1 MQPTTH
7 TAPLQPGEGQKPPG
21 RQGGGGFAIAL
32 RECLRMRKNP
42 MYLCCMVLFPVFVCL
57 FFTSLMQEGQ
67 PQDMPVGVV
76 DLDNS
81 ATTRKLTRM
90 LDSFQSSKVVAR
102 YPSFDDARL
111 AMQHNEIYGFLY
123 FPKGT
128 TADLL
133 ASRQPTVSYYYSYAS
148 LTAGSLVFKDLK
160 TVATLGTAGVGKSVM
175 SAKGYTDSQIA
186 TFLQPIAIDL
196 HTVGNPWVNYNVYL
210 STMLVPT
217 CLLLLIFLVT
227 AYSLGSELKQ
237 NTAQELYARAGGNP
251 FAAIFWKM
259 LPQTAVWLAI
269 MAAYMYYTF
278 GVLDFPHPGGWHAIV
293 ALGTLA
299 VFAAQGFGVFMFGLF
314 PSMRM
319 AMSMCSLWGV
329 LSFSMVGTAFPTL
342 AMDPSLQAM
351 AQLFPMRHFFII
363 YEIVVFGGN
372 PWNDVAVNVAALALF
387 TGAPVFVMPRIGK
400 ALREYVYME

>member
-1 MQPTTH
+1 MSVF
-7 TAPLQPGEGQKPPG
+7 K
-21 RQGGGGFAIAL
+21 RIIDIFL
-32 RECLRMRKNP
+32 RECHRLKANRVYLFSMIVFP
-42 MYLCCMVLFPVFVCL
+42 MFVTL

-81 ATTRKLTRM
+81 TTTRKLTRM
-90 LDSFQSSKVVAR
+90 LDSFQSSKVVGH
-102 YPSFDDARL
+102 YPNFESARL
-111 AMQHNEIYGFLY
+111 AMQHGEIYGFLY

-175 SAKGYTDSQIA
+175 SAKGYTDRQIA

-196 HTVGNPWVNYNVYL
+196 HTVGNPWVNYNIYL

-217 CLLLLIFLVT
+217 CLLLFIFLVT
-227 AYSLGSELKQ
+227 AYSMGSELKMS
-237 NTAQELYARAGGNP
+237 TARELYARAGGNP
-251 FAAIFWKM
+251 FVAVTGKM
-259 LPQTAVWLAI
+259 LPQTVVWLAI
-269 MAAYMYYTF
+269 MLGYMYYTF
-278 GVLDFPHPGGWHAIV
+278 AVLDFPHPGGWCSIV
-293 ALGTLA
+293 GLA
-299 VFAAQGFGVFMFGLF
+299 VLSVLAAQGFGVFMFGLF

-342 AMDPSLQAM
+342 AMDPALQSM

-363 YEIVVFGGN
+363 YEIVVFGAN
-372 PWNDVAVNVAALALF
+372 PLSDVAVNVAALTLF
-387 TGAPVFVMPRIGK
+387 ACAPVFVMMRIGK
-400 ALREYVYME
+400 ALKEYVYME

>member
-1 MQPTTH
+1 MSFTKRIIQI
-7 TAPLQPGEGQKPPG
+7 
-21 RQGGGGFAIAL
+21 FL
-32 RECLRMRKNP
+32 RECRRLKENHL
-42 MYLCCMVLFPVFVCL
+42 YLFSMVIFPIFVTF
-57 FFTSLMQEGQ
+57 FFTSLMNEGQ

-90 LDSFQSSKVVAR
+90 LDSFQSTKVVAH
-102 YPSFDDARL
+102 YPNFEEARL

-123 FPKGT
+123 FPQGT

-133 ASRQPTVSYYYSYAS
+133 ASRQPKVSYYYSYAS

-160 TVATLGTAGVGKSVM
+160 TVTTLGTAGVGKSVM
-175 SAKGYTDSQIA
+175 SAKGYTDNQIA

-196 HTVGNPWVNYNVYL
+196 HPVGNPWVNYNIYL
-210 STMLVPT
+210 STMLIPT
-217 CLLLLIFLVT
+217 CLLLFIFLVT
-227 AYSLGSELKQ
+227 AYSMGSELKMD
-237 NTAQELYARAGGNP
+237 TTRELMKCAGDNP
-251 FAAIFWKM
+251 FVAITGKM
-259 LPQTAVWLAI
+259 LPHTIIWLII
-269 MAAYMYYTF
+269 MLGYLYYTF
-278 GVLDFPHPGGWHAIV
+278 GILHFPHPGGWGSIIG
-293 ALGTLA
+293 LGVLTVL
-299 VFAAQGFGVFMFGLF
+299 AAQGFGVFMFGLF

-342 AMDPSLQAM
+342 AMDPALQSL

-372 PWNDVAVNVAALALF
+372 PWTDVALNAAALTLF
-387 TGAPVFVMPRIGK
+387 ACAPVFVIMRLGK
-400 ALREYVYME
+400 ALREYVYLE

>member
-1 MQPTTH
+1 MK
-7 TAPLQPGEGQKPPG
+7 EN
-21 RQGGGGFAIAL
+21 RI
-32 RECLRMRKNP
+32 
-42 MYLCCMVLFPVFVCL
+42 YLFSMIVFPIFVTL
-57 FFTSLMQEGQ
+57 FFTSLMHEGQ

-81 ATTRKLTRM
+81 ATTRKMTRM

-102 YPSFDDARL
+102 YPNVESARL

-133 ASRQPTVSYYYSYAS
+133 ASRQPTVSFFYSYAS

-175 SAKGYTDSQIA
+175 SAKGYTDKQIA

-196 HTVGNPWVNYNVYL
+196 HTVGNPWVNYNMYL

-217 CLLLLIFLVT
+217 CLLLFIFLVT
-227 AYSLGSELKQ
+227 AYSMGAELKMG
-237 NTAQELYARAGGNP
+237 TANELYARSGGNP
-251 FAAIFWKM
+251 FVAVTGKM
-259 LPQTAVWLAI
+259 LPQTAVWLAV
-269 MAAYMYYTF
+269 MAGYMYYTF
-278 GVLDFPHPGGWHAIV
+278 GVLGFPHPGGWCSIALLGIV
-293 ALGTLA
+293 SVL
-299 VFAAQGFGVFMFGLF
+299 AAQGFGVFMFGLF

-319 AMSMCSLWGV
+319 SMSMCSLWGV

-342 AMDPSLQAM
+342 AMDPALQSL

-372 PWNDVAVNVAALALF
+372 PWTDVALNVAALVLF
-387 TGAPVFVMPRIGK
+387 SCAPVFVMLRIRK

>member
-1 MQPTTH
+1 M
-7 TAPLQPGEGQKPPG
+7 KN
-21 RQGGGGFAIAL
+21 
-32 RECLRMRKNP
+32 NP
-42 MYLCCMVLFPVFVCL
+42 MYLFCMVLFPVFVCL
-57 FFTSLMQEGQ
+57 FFTSLMEEGQ

-81 ATTRKLTRM
+81 TTTRKLIRT
-90 LDSFQSSKVVAR
+90 LDSFQSSKVVAH

-160 TVATLGTAGVGKSVM
+160 TAATLASAGVGKSVM
-175 SAKGYTDSQIA
+175 SAKGYTDSQIM

-196 HTVGNPWVNYNVYL
+196 HPVGNPWVNYNIYL

-217 CLLLLIFLVT
+217 CLLLFIFLVT
-227 AYSLGSELKQ
+227 AYSMGTELKLG
-237 NTAQELYARAGGNP
+237 TARELVQHASGNP
-251 FAAIFWKM
+251 FVAITGKM
-259 LPQTAVWLAI
+259 LPQTAIWLAI
-269 MAAYMYYTF
+269 MMGYMYYTF
-278 GVLDFPHPGGWHAIV
+278 AILGFPHPGGWWSIIC
-293 ALGTLA
+293 LGTLS
-299 VFAAQGFGVFMFGLF
+299 VLAAQGFGLFMFGLF

-342 AMDPSLQAM
+342 AMDPALQAM
-351 AQLFPMRHFFII
+351 ATLFPMRHFFII

-372 PWNDVAVNVAALALF
+372 PWADVATSVAALLLF
-387 TGAPVFVMPRIGK
+387 AGAPAFVMLRTNK
-400 ALREYVYME
+400 ALKEYVYME

>member
-1 MQPTTH
+1 MSVF
-7 TAPLQPGEGQKPPG
+7 K
-21 RQGGGGFAIAL
+21 RIIDIFL
-32 RECLRMRKNP
+32 RECHRLKANRV
-42 MYLCCMVLFPVFVCL
+42 YLFSMIVFPVFVTL

-81 ATTRKLTRM
+81 TTTRKLTRM
-90 LDSFQSSKVVAR
+90 LDSFQSSKVVGH
-102 YPSFDDARL
+102 YPNFESARL
-111 AMQHNEIYGFLY
+111 AMQHGEIYGFLY

-175 SAKGYTDSQIA
+175 SAKGYTDRQIA

-196 HTVGNPWVNYNVYL
+196 HTVGNPWVNYNIYL

-217 CLLLLIFLVT
+217 CLLLFIFLVT
-227 AYSLGSELKQ
+227 AYSMGSELKMS
-237 NTAQELYARAGGNP
+237 TARELYARAGGNP
-251 FAAIFWKM
+251 FVAVTGKM
-259 LPQTAVWLAI
+259 LPQTVVWLAI
-269 MAAYMYYTF
+269 MLGYMYYTF
-278 GVLDFPHPGGWHAIV
+278 AVLDFPHPGGWCSIV
-293 ALGTLA
+293 GLA
-299 VFAAQGFGVFMFGLF
+299 VLSVLAAQGFGVFMFGLF

-342 AMDPSLQAM
+342 AMDPALQSM

-363 YEIVVFGGN
+363 YEIVVFGAN
-372 PWNDVAVNVAALALF
+372 PWTDVAVNVAAFTLF
-387 TGAPVFVMPRIGK
+387 ACAPVFVMMRIGK
-400 ALREYVYME
+400 ALKEYVYME

>member
-1 MQPTTH
+1 MSVF
-7 TAPLQPGEGQKPPG
+7 K
-21 RQGGGGFAIAL
+21 RIIDIFL
-32 RECLRMRKNP
+32 RECHRLKANRVYLFSMIVFP
-42 MYLCCMVLFPVFVCL
+42 MFVTL

-81 ATTRKLTRM
+81 TTTRKLTRM
-90 LDSFQSSKVVAR
+90 LDSFQSSKVVGH
-102 YPSFDDARL
+102 YPNFESARL
-111 AMQHNEIYGFLY
+111 AMQHGEIYGFLY

-175 SAKGYTDSQIA
+175 SAKGYTDRQIA

-196 HTVGNPWVNYNVYL
+196 HTVGNPWVNYNIYL

-217 CLLLLIFLVT
+217 CLLLFIFLVT
-227 AYSLGSELKQ
+227 AYSMGSELKMS
-237 NTAQELYARAGGNP
+237 TARELYARAGGNP
-251 FAAIFWKM
+251 FVAVTGKM
-259 LPQTAVWLAI
+259 LPQTVVWLAI
-269 MAAYMYYTF
+269 MLGYMYYTF
-278 GVLDFPHPGGWHAIV
+278 AVLDFPHPGGWCSIV
-293 ALGTLA
+293 GLA
-299 VFAAQGFGVFMFGLF
+299 VLSVLAAQGFGVFMFGLF

-342 AMDPSLQAM
+342 AMDPALQSM

-363 YEIVVFGGN
+363 YEIVVFGAN
-372 PWNDVAVNVAALALF
+372 PWTDVAVNVAAFTLF
-387 TGAPVFVMPRIGK
+387 ACAPVFVMMRIGK
-400 ALREYVYME
+400 ALKEYVYME

>member
-1 MQPTTH
+1 MKNI
-7 TAPLQPGEGQKPPG
+7 LN
-21 RQGGGGFAIAL
+21 IAT
-32 RECLRMRKNP
+32 RELKRLWSNP
-42 MYLCCMVLFPVFVCL
+42 MYLVCMVLFPVFVCV
-57 FFTSLMQEGQ
+57 FFTSMMGEGQ
-67 PQDMPVGVV
+67 PENMPVGVV

-81 ATTRKLTRM
+81 STTRKLTRM
-90 LDSFQSSKVVAR
+90 LDSFQSSKVVAH
-102 YPSFDDARL
+102 YANFEEARL

-175 SAKGYTDSQIA
+175 SAKGYTNQQIT

-196 HTVGNPWVNYNVYL
+196 HLIGNPWVNYNVYL

-237 NTAQELYARAGGNP
+237 NTARELYKTARCNS
-251 FAAIFWKM
+251 FVAITGKM
-259 LPQTAVWLAI
+259 LPQTFIWLTI
-269 MAAYMYYTF
+269 MLGYLYYTF
-278 GVLDFPHPGGWHAIV
+278 AILDFPHPGGWGAIV
-293 ALGTLA
+293 ALGVIA
-299 VFAAQGFGVFMFGLF
+299 VLAAQGFGVFMFGLF

-342 AMDPSLQAM
+342 AMDPALQSL

-372 PWNDVAVNVAALALF
+372 AWTNVAMNVAALALF
-387 TGAPVFVMPRIGK
+387 ALAPMFVMPRIGK

>member
-1 MQPTTH
+1 MSVIKRIIH
-7 TAPLQPGEGQKPPG
+7 IFL
-21 RQGGGGFAIAL
+21 L
-32 RECLRMRKNP
+32 ECRRLKGNRI
-42 MYLCCMVLFPVFVCL
+42 YLFSMIVFPVFVTI

-81 ATTRKLTRM
+81 TTTRKLTRM

-102 YPSFDDARL
+102 YPNVESARL

-133 ASRQPTVSYYYSYAS
+133 ASRQPTVSFFYSYAS

-175 SAKGYTDSQIA
+175 SAKGYTDKQIA

-196 HTVGNPWVNYNVYL
+196 HTVGNPWVNYNMYL

-217 CLLLLIFLVT
+217 CLLLFIFLVT
-227 AYSLGSELKQ
+227 AYSMGSELKMG
-237 NTAQELYARAGGNP
+237 TANELYARSGGNP
-251 FAAIFWKM
+251 FIAITGKI
-259 LPQTAVWLAI
+259 LPQTIIWLI
-269 MAAYMYYTF
+269 VMMGYMYYTF
-278 GVLDFPHPGGWHAIV
+278 GVLDFPHPGGWYSIV
-293 ALGTLA
+293 GLGVVSVL
-299 VFAAQGFGVFMFGLF
+299 AAQGFGLFMFGLF

-319 AMSMCSLWGV
+319 SMSMCSLWGV

-342 AMDPSLQAM
+342 AMDPALQSL

-372 PWNDVAVNVAALALF
+372 PWSDVALNVATLVLF
-387 TGAPVFVMPRIGK
+387 SCAPVFVMLRIRK

>member
-1 MQPTTH
+1 M
-7 TAPLQPGEGQKPPG
+7 
-21 RQGGGGFAIAL
+21 FAKIIQRIASISL
-32 RECLRMRKNP
+32 RECRRLKENRI
-42 MYLCCMVLFPVFVCL
+42 YLFSMIVFPIFVTL
-57 FFTSLMQEGQ
+57 FFTSLMHEGQ

-81 ATTRKLTRM
+81 ATTRKMTRM
-90 LDSFQSSKVVAR
+90 LDSFQSSKVVAH
-102 YPSFDDARL
+102 YPTFDAARL

-123 FPKGT
+123 FPNGT
-128 TADLL
+128 TAQLL

-175 SAKGYTDSQIA
+175 TAKGHTDAQITA
-186 TFLQPIAIDL
+186 FLQPIAIDL
-196 HTVGNPWVNYNVYL
+196 HPVGNPWLNYNVYL

-217 CLLLLIFLVT
+217 CLLLFIFLIT
-227 AYSLGSELKQ
+227 AYSMGSELKMA
-237 NTAQELYARAGGNP
+237 TAKELYARGGGNP
-251 FAAIFWKM
+251 FIFVTGKM
-259 LPQTAVWLAI
+259 LPQTAIWLVI
-269 MAAYMYYTF
+269 MLGYLYYTF
-278 GVLDFPHPGGWHAIV
+278 GVLQFPHPGGWGSIL
-293 ALGTLA
+293 ALGVLTVL
-299 VFAAQGFGVFMFGLF
+299 AAQGFGVFMFGLF

-342 AMDPSLQAM
+342 AMDPALQSM

-372 PWNDVAVNVAALALF
+372 AWTDVALNVAALTFFAC
-387 TGAPVFVMPRIGK
+387 APVFVMLRIGK
-400 ALREYVYME
+400 AYREYVYME

>member
-1 MQPTTH
+1 M
-7 TAPLQPGEGQKPPG
+7 
-21 RQGGGGFAIAL
+21 FANIIKRILSIAL
-32 RECLRMRKNP
+32 RECRRMKENRI
-42 MYLCCMVLFPVFVCL
+42 YLFSMVVFPIFVTF
-57 FFTSLMQEGQ
+57 FFTSLMSEGQ

-90 LDSFQSSKVVAR
+90 LDSFQSSKVVAH
-102 YPSFDDARL
+102 YPNFESARL

-133 ASRQPTVSYYYSYAS
+133 ASRQPKVSYYYSYAS

-175 SAKGYTDSQIA
+175 TAKGYTDKQIT

-196 HTVGNPWVNYNVYL
+196 HPVGNPWLNYNIYL

-217 CLLLLIFLVT
+217 CLLLFIFLVT
-227 AYSLGSELKQ
+227 AYSMGSELKQ
-237 NTAQELYARAGGNP
+237 NTARELYARAGGNP
-251 FAAIFWKM
+251 FLAITGKM
-259 LPQTAVWLAI
+259 LPQTVVWLII
-269 MAAYMYYTF
+269 MMGYLYYTF
-278 GVLDFPHPGGWHAIV
+278 AILEFPHPGGWGSIIG
-293 ALGTLA
+293 LGVLA
-299 VFAAQGFGVFMFGLF
+299 VLAAQGFGVFMFGLF

-342 AMDPSLQAM
+342 AMDPALQSM

-372 PWNDVAVNVAALALF
+372 AWTDVAVNVAALSLF
-387 TGAPVFVMPRIGK
+387 ACAPVFVMLRLGK

>member
-1 MQPTTH
+1 MSVIKRIK
-7 TAPLQPGEGQKPPG
+7 EI
-21 RQGGGGFAIAL
+21 FL
-32 RECLRMRKNP
+32 RECRRLKANRI
-42 MYLCCMVLFPVFVCL
+42 YLFSMIVFPVFVTL
-57 FFTSLMQEGQ
+57 FFTSLMGEGQ

-90 LDSFQSSKVVAR
+90 LDSFQSSKVVAH
-102 YPSFDDARL
+102 YPNFESARL

-148 LTAGSLVFKDLK
+148 LTAGSLIFKDLK

-175 SAKGYTDSQIA
+175 SAKGYTDRQIT

-196 HTVGNPWVNYNVYL
+196 HPVGNPWLNYNVYL

-217 CLLLLIFLVT
+217 CLLLFIFLVT
-227 AYSLGSELKQ
+227 AYSMGSELKMS
-237 NTAQELYARAGGNP
+237 TAKELYSRAGGNP
-251 FAAIFWKM
+251 FIAVTGKM
-259 LPQTAVWLAI
+259 LPQTIIWLVI
-269 MAAYMYYTF
+269 MLGYMYYTF
-278 GVLDFPHPGGWHAIV
+278 AVLDFPHPGGWCSII
-293 ALGTLA
+293 ALGVLS
-299 VFAAQGFGVFMFGLF
+299 VLAAQGFGVFMFGLF

-342 AMDPSLQAM
+342 AMDPALQSM

-372 PWNDVAVNVAALALF
+372 PWTDVAINVAALTLF
-387 TGAPVFVMPRIGK
+387 ACAPVFVMLRIGK
-400 ALREYVYME
+400 ALKEYVYME